1 MGNVY
6 VISKITEGE
15 STEAT
20 VYTNWSKAVSAMEKE
35 LLYAYENIIM
45 DLDDYDDIDE
55 LRDDLKDI
63 YVRKKPNGD
72 IVCISYGLT
81 RIELIVA
88 NFCDMEE

>member
-6 VISKITEGE
+6 VISKIIEGE

-20 VYTNWSKAVSAMEKE
+20 VYTSHSKAVSAMERK
-35 LLYAYENIIM
+35 LLYAYEDIIM
-45 DLDDYDDIDE
+45 DLDDYDDINE
-55 LRDDLKDI
+55 LKDDLKDI
-63 YVRKKPNGD
+63 YVDRRTNGD

-88 NFCDMEE
+88 NFCDME